1 MLQGAYANL
10 AVTEFWR
17 ARAELRESDYA
28 EAHQRYVRWR
38 AHTAEAIDT
47 LTGSNSLTPLG
58 ARFVEGM
65 QTAIRPGQSSRH
77 SLVEGRAT
85 PSCDGIGNS

>member
-17 ARAELRESDYA
+17 ARAELRESDHS
-28 EAHQRYVRWR
+28 EARQRYERWR

-65 QTAIRPGQSSRH
+65 RTAISAPGKA
-77 SLVEGRAT
+77 L
-85 PSCDGIGNS
+85 GIR